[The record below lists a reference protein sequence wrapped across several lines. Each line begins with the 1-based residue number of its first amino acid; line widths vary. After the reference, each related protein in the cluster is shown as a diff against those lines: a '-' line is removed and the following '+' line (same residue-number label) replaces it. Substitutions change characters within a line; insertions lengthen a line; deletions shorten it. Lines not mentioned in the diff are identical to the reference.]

1 MYLEGI
7 KVSWLQ
13 LMILPDVRPKNF
25 MGQKHC
31 VTIYSYTTPQCLIL
45 EKVFFFQVTAEV
57 HLPLLFLRGCV
68 RDDDNTE
75 FSSFCFQLPGGGV

>member
-1 MYLEGI
+1 MYLEGR

-13 LMILPDVRPKNF
+13 LMILPDVRPENF

-45 EKVFFFQVTAEV
+45 EKVFFFPGDCRGAFTS
-57 HLPLLFLRGCV
+57 PLSQRLCQG
-68 RDDDNTE
+68 
-75 FSSFCFQLPGGGV
+75 